1 MILVN
6 NSYKDFMN
14 TGKNLTITNAWICQL
29 SGQKIIPVFGD
40 IIISKGRISNII
52 KKDFKKFLSQP
63 IQSPDKT
70 INAGG
75 RVITLPMI
83 NFHDHFYSRL
93 AKGLPI
99 KGSLENFKLILQNLW
114 WKLDLALDTEMIRA
128 SAQMAA
134 LESIRNGVTYI
145 FDHHSSPNAAAG
157 SLKIIA
163 DVLNEF
169 GLSGALCFETTDRN
183 GKLLSENGI
192 SENINFFKNNS
203 DDNLKAILGLH
214 ASFTLNDDT
223 LRKVSGLVKE
233 LGIGIHIHL
242 CEDKVDREESF
253 AKYKNLPVDRLIKF
267 GLLNDKSILA
277 HGIHLT
283 DEDYASIANKGSAIV
298 YNLDSNFNNAVG
310 LPELSHAPFK
320 IPILAGTDGMNSNP
334 ARTLKQLFLL
344 SRHQGMTFEQSFN
357 WIKKIYF
364 DQLNFVQK
372 YFPDYSLL
380 NIKDRADL
388 IIWDYIPPTP
398 FMEENFWGHFIYG
411 ILDRPLHTVIQNGN
425 VLMNNFRITIEDSE
439 YQKNIVAQGN
449 RLYDKMSEINSD

>member
-1 MILVN
+1 
-6 NSYKDFMN
+6 MN
-14 TGKNLTITNAWICQL
+14 TNYNLTITNAWICRI

-40 IIISKGRISNII
+40 ILISNGRISEIT

-63 IQSPDKT
+63 LQSPDKT

-75 RVITLPMI
+75 RVITVPMI

-99 KGSLENFKLILQNLW
+99 KGSMENFKLILQNLW
-114 WKLDLALDTEMIRA
+114 WKLDIALDAEMIRA

-145 FDHHSSPNAAAG
+145 FDHHSSPNSTNG
-157 SLKIIA
+157 SLKVISN
-163 DVLNEF
+163 VLGEF
-169 GLSGALCFETTDRN
+169 GLRGVLCFETTDRN
-183 GKLLSENGI
+183 GKQLSENGI
-192 SENINFFKNNS
+192 TENLKYFRNSTSE
-203 DDNLKAILGLH
+203 DLKAIFGLH

-223 LRKVSGLVKE
+223 LNKVSELVKE
-233 LGIGIHIHL
+233 LDLGIHIHL
-242 CEDKVDREESF
+242 CEDKVDREESS
-253 AKYKNLPVDRLIKF
+253 AKYKNHPVDRLIKF

-283 DEDYASIANKGSAIV
+283 DEDYTSIANNGSAIV

-310 LPELSHAPFK
+310 LPELSRAPFK
-320 IPILAGTDGMNSNP
+320 IPILTGTDGMNSNP
-334 ARTLKQLFLL
+334 ERTFKQLFLL
-344 SRHQGMTFEQSFN
+344 ARHQGRTFEESFEL
-357 WIKKIYF
+357 IKKVYF

-372 YFPDYSLL
+372 YFSDFSLL

-411 ILDRPLHTVIQNGN
+411 ILDRPIHSIIQNGN
-425 VLMNNFRITIEDSE
+425 VLMKNFKINFDEMK
-439 YQKNIVAQGN
+439 YQKNIIKQGN
-449 RLYDKMSEINSD
+449 RLYNKMLKLK